1 MELDKIIILCKKGK
15 RKGQN
20 LLYQQFSNA
29 MFRICLRYVGNET
42 EAEEILMN
50 GFMKVFKNIKNFENR
65 NKGSFPAWIKT
76 IMVRESLDFLRRNK
90 TMYFVEANDALQLES
105 DTDAIQDL
113 LAEDLFALIQEMPDG
128 YRTVFN
134 LYVIEGFSHQ
144 EIAEKLQ
151 ISINTSKTQLRKARL
166 FLQNELKKTEL
177 V

>member
-1 MELDKIIILCKKGK
+1 MELDKIIALCKKGK

-20 LLYQQFSNA
+20 LLYQNFSNA
-29 MFRICLRYVGNET
+29 MFRICLRYVSNET
-42 EAEEILMN
+42 EAEEVLMN
-50 GFMKVFKNIKNFENR
+50 GFMKVFKNIKSFENR
-65 NKGSFPAWIKT
+65 NQGSFPAWIKT

-90 TMYFVEANDALQLES
+90 EIYFVDVDDTLQIES
-105 DTDAIQDL
+105 GTDTMQDL
-113 LAEDLFALIQEMPDG
+113 LAEDLFALIQEMPLG

-134 LYVIEGFSHQ
+134 LYVVEGFSHQ
-144 EIAEKLQ
+144 EIADKLQ